1 MDGRLS
7 RVSARPTRLPG
18 LRRTRSP
25 WGVSLRSWWS
35 WALEPWR
42 SAGVAVALVG
52 SLSLPA
58 LVLSAGPMFE
68 AAASDEV
75 ARRFVEDLAPGPA
88 GVTLGTRGQATAA
101 VLDPFSDAL
110 EARLSAI
117 GPLAAPSRLLITDPS
132 PVGVV
137 GGEAGDGGRSTGRLF
152 ARPGAIDA
160 LDVVAGS
167 TSSPGAWITETLA
180 SDLGLG
186 PGSTIA
192 IGGLPA
198 PVAVAG
204 VYRDLWSSEL
214 NDYWIDVPSQ
224 YVPRFRRVFNSPEF
238 ELIVVDDA
246 LMSELGPGVRAV
258 WQAPLVRA
266 PQSWD
271 ALVGLTNAYRQLERD
286 LAGETSIGDL
296 HRAFAAQPDAPPS
309 LFTVLYDAR
318 SDAGAVIAELEQPVA
333 TATLAGAAAGL
344 ALSTLGAVF
353 MIRRR
358 RSEYRL
364 LAADGDG
371 WWRFFVRAVV
381 QYAAPAVAGVAIG
394 VAIAWVTISV
404 LGPSGSADFGEVPWR
419 AVAVVALLACLLAG
433 AVTASLAVRAA
444 DGMNVVSGGVSVSW
458 LFVLAG
464 ASVAMWLQVGERAP
478 GDDAG
483 PLVVAFPFV
492 GIVTGVLVVVL
503 VFRLV
508 LRVARR
514 TGTRLPTSLFLAW
527 RALTGSET
535 GALLVTS
542 ALGLAA
548 ALAVLS
554 TTFVSSVDTA
564 IVDKAVT
571 VVGSETQLDI
581 ANRADQTSLPA
592 DTTIMRTLSTRASG
606 TATRVI
612 AIDPDTFSPAVLWPS
627 SFGMSP
633 AEVVAALGDPVEGAV
648 AAAVVGGDRL
658 PDRGEFGVQRVVPY
672 EVVADLRSFPL
683 ASDTG
688 PTLVVR
694 TDQFEEF
701 ARQRFERGVGEASP
715 TEQLTAETLGEEAGF
730 VSPLD
735 AFEHTIVSR
744 RSPGELVA
752 AADAGDLVVR
762 EVLTLADESNRIG
775 NQSTRWAFDFVRILA
790 AIGAM
795 TALVAMALYLSE
807 RRRERA
813 VAAVMVDQ
821 MGIPMRTNLAAS
833 VAEMVGLVSV
843 ALAAGTATALLVARR
858 AFPSFEPDPRTPP
871 SVDLVV
877 APLDVMLIVGLAVV
891 AVAVTAAM
899 AQYAATSAARG
910 NVFRG

>member
-1 MDGRLS
+1 
-7 RVSARPTRLPG
+7 
-18 LRRTRSP
+18 
-25 WGVSLRSWWS
+25 
-35 WALEPWR
+35 
-42 SAGVAVALVG
+42 
-52 SLSLPA
+52 
-58 LVLSAGPMFE
+58 MFK

-75 ARRFVEDLAPGPA
+75 ARRFVEDLASGPA
-88 GVTLGTRGQATAA
+88 GVILGARGQATAA
-101 VLDPFSDAL
+101 VLDPFSEGL
-110 EARLSAI
+110 EERLLTI
-117 GPLAAPSRLLITDPS
+117 GLLAAPSRLLVTDPS
-132 PVGVV
+132 PVEVV
-137 GGEAGDGGRSTGRLF
+137 DDETADRGRSTGRLF

-160 LDVVAGS
+160 LDVVEGS
-167 TSSPGAWITETLA
+167 TSSPGAWITESLA
-180 SDLGLG
+180 SDLELG

-192 IGGLPA
+192 IGGLA
-198 PVAVAG
+198 VSVAG

-214 NDYWIDVPSQ
+214 NDYWSEVPSQ

-246 LMSELGPGVRAV
+246 LMREMGSGVRAV
-258 WQAPLVRA
+258 WQAPLDRA
-266 PQSWD
+266 PQSWE
-271 ALVGLTNAYRQLERD
+271 ALVELTDAYRQLERD
-286 LAGETSIGDL
+286 LAGETAIGDL
-296 HRAFAAQPDAPPS
+296 HRAFAIEPDAPPS
-309 LFTVLYDAR
+309 LFTVLYDVR
-318 SDAGAVIAELEQPVA
+318 SDAGAVIAELERPVA

-358 RSEYRL
+358 HSEYRL

-371 WWRFFVRAVV
+371 WWRFFVRAGV
-381 QYAAPAVAGVAIG
+381 QYVAPAVAGVVIG
-394 VAIAWVTISV
+394 VAIAWLAIAV
-404 LGPSGSADFGEVPWR
+404 LGPSGSADLGEVPWR
-419 AVAVVALLACLLAG
+419 AVAVFALLACLLAA

-444 DGMNVVSGGVSVSW
+444 DGMNVVSGGVSASW

-464 ASVAMWLQVGERAP
+464 ASVAMWLQVGQPAP

-483 PLVVAFPFV
+483 PLVIAFPFV
-492 GIVTGVLVVVL
+492 GIVTGVILVVL
-503 VFRLV
+503 LFRLV
-508 LRVARR
+508 LRAARR

-527 RALTGSET
+527 RALSGSET

-581 ANRADQTSLPA
+581 ANRAEQRLLPG

-612 AIDPDTFSPAVLWPS
+612 AIDPDTFSSAVLWPS

-633 AEVVAALGDPVEGAV
+633 AEVVAALGDPVAGAV
-648 AAAVVGGDRL
+648 AAVVVGGDRL
-658 PDRGEFGVQRVVPY
+658 PDRGEFGVQRVFQY

-683 ASDTG
+683 ASATG

-694 TDQFEEF
+694 ADRFEEF
-701 ARQRFERGVGEASP
+701 ARRRFERGVGE
-715 TEQLTAETLGEEAGF
+715 ETGF

-744 RSPGELVA
+744 GSSGELLA

-762 EVLTLADESNRIG
+762 EVLTLAGESNRIG

-790 AIGAM
+790 AIGAL

-843 ALAAGTATALLVARR
+843 SLAAGIASALLVAWR
-858 AFPSFEPDPRTPP
+858 AFPSFEPDARTPP
-871 SVDLVV
+871 SVGLVV
-877 APLDVMLIVGLAVV
+877 RPLDVMVIVGLAVA

-899 AQYAATSAARG
+899 AQYAAASAARG
-910 NVFRG
+910 RVFRG

>member
-1 MDGRLS
+1 VSDRTNRLT
-7 RVSARPTRLPG
+7 RARRA
-18 LRRTRSP
+18 RSP

-58 LVLSAGPMFE
+58 LLLSAGPMFE

-75 ARRFVEDLAPGPA
+75 ARRLVEDRAQGPA

-110 EARLSAI
+110 EERLSAI
-117 GPLAAPSRLLITDPS
+117 GPLAASSRLLITDPS
-132 PVGVV
+132 PVEVV
-137 GGEAGDGGRSTGRLF
+137 GGDAPDGGRSTSRLF
-152 ARPGAIDA
+152 ARPGAVDA
-160 LDVVAGS
+160 LEVVAGS
-167 TSSPGAWITETLA
+167 TSSPGVWITETLA
-180 SDLGLG
+180 SDLELG

-214 NDYWIDVPSQ
+214 NDYWSGVPSQ

-238 ELIVVDDA
+238 ELIVVDAA
-246 LMSELGPGVRAV
+246 LMSTLGPSVRAV
-258 WQAPLVRA
+258 WQAPLGRA

-271 ALVGLTNAYRQLERD
+271 ALVALTNAYRQLERD

-296 HRAFAAQPDAPPS
+296 HRAFAVQPDAPPS
-309 LFTVLYDAR
+309 LLTALYDVR
-318 SDAGAVIAELEQPVA
+318 SEAGAVIAELEQPVA

-419 AVAVVALLACLLAG
+419 AVAVAALLACLLAG

-444 DGMNVVSGGVSVSW
+444 DGMNVVSGGVSGSW
-458 LFVLAG
+458 LLVLVG
-464 ASVAMWLQVGERAP
+464 ASVAMWLQVGERGRAN
-478 GDDAG
+478 DAG

-492 GIVTGVLVVVL
+492 GIVTGVIVVVL

-514 TGTRLPTSLFLAW
+514 TGTRLPTPLFLAW

-571 VVGSETQLDI
+571 IVGSDTQLDI
-581 ANRADQTSLPA
+581 ANRADQTLLPA

-612 AIDPDTFSPAVLWPS
+612 AIDPDTFAPAVLWPS

-658 PDRGEFGVQRVVPY
+658 PDRGEFGVQRVFPY

-683 ASDTG
+683 ASDAG

-701 ARQRFERGVGEASP
+701 ARQRFEQGA
-715 TEQLTAETLGEEAGF
+715 GEEAGF
-730 VSPLD
+730 ASPLD

-744 RSPGELVA
+744 VSPVELVA
-752 AADAGDLVVR
+752 AVDAGDLVVR
-762 EVLTLADESNRIG
+762 EILTLADESNRIG
-775 NQSTRWAFDFVRILA
+775 NQSTRWAFDYVRILA

-843 ALAAGTATALLVARR
+843 ALAAGTASALLVARR
-858 AFPSFEPDPRTPP
+858 AFPSFEPDARTPP
-871 SVDLVV
+871 SVGLVV
-877 APLDVMLIVGLAVV
+877 APLDVVLIAGLAVV
-891 AVAVTAAM
+891 AVAVTAAT

-910 NVFRG
+910 TVFRG